1 MSSSGIH
8 VFFHLRSFQDWIEKW
23 EKYKMQRDQI
33 KWLFTGEMC
42 TATPDMWQQ
51 SSELC
56 SKKFPKHFPHHC
68 ADSCTLKFSS
78 FLCAVPSL
86 PLISSF
92 WWSSI
97 NLVPQKQ
104 PMTTLFINGHFMGL
118 EMSSNLQSK
127 ELTAKPFFNMWCKI
141 VEIRYGGSIDF
152 LLDKV
157 ARASR
162 WVWPAP
168 S

>member
-1 MSSSGIH
+1 MCFFTSRVSKIELRNEKNIKCKGLKLNDFSQVTQAHCNPRHVTAVLRTLQQEISKTFSS
-8 VFFHLRSFQDWIEKW
+8 
-23 EKYKMQRDQI
+23 
-33 KWLFTGEMC
+33 
-42 TATPDMWQQ
+42 P
-51 SSELC
+51 
-56 SKKFPKHFPHHC
+56 
-68 ADSCTLKFSS
+68 LKFSS

-97 NLVPQKQ
+97 NWVSQKQ
-104 PMTTLFINGHFMGL
+104 PMTTLLINGHFMGL

-127 ELTAKPFFNMWCKI
+127 ELTELKRSLTFNMWCK
-141 VEIRYGGSIDF
+141 IRYGGSIDF

>member
-23 EKYKMQRDQI
+23 KNIRCKGI
-33 KWLFTGEMC
+33 KLNDFSQVRCALQPQTC
-42 TATPDMWQQ
+42 DSSPQNFAARNFQNIFLTAVQTVTH
-51 SSELC
+51 LN
-56 SKKFPKHFPHHC
+56 FH
-68 ADSCTLKFSS
+68 L
-78 FLCAVPSL
+78 FLCAVTSL

-97 NLVPQKQ
+97 NWVPQKQ

-118 EMSSNLQSK
+118 EMNSNLQRK
-127 ELTAKPFFNMWCKI
+127 ELTAKTFFNMWCKI
-141 VEIRYGGSIDF
+141 VEIWYGGSIDF